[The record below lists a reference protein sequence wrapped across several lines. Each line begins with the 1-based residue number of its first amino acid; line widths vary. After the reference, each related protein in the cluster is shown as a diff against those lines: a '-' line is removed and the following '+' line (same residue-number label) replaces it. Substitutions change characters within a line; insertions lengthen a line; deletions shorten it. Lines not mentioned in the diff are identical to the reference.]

1 MSRAFIWFI
10 AIKYHS
16 FLINQKSPHFYWM
29 HLGTI
34 DHRWWALMF
43 MASLMWD
50 INEPLRKPEE
60 FNLDFVLP
68 AGKIMLRFDSV
79 IFYASPSWGSNKRR
93 RGCWDI
99 VLDGRTNYWILNRGK
114 GRGGATSSWSEG
126 KRETML
132 HPDALWF
139 TYKYRSD
146 IAQRRN
152 DLWRDY
158 SCILSH
164 MYIYGIQS
172 LNLSYR
178 KAIVISYDILR

>member
-1 MSRAFIWFI
+1 MSRTFIWFI

-16 FLINQKSPHFYWM
+16 FLINQKSPHFCWM

-114 GRGGATSSWSEG
+114 GRGGG
-126 KRETML
+126 HFFVIGRETGNNA
-132 HPDALWF
+132 PP
-139 TYKYRSD
+139 
-146 IAQRRN
+146 RRTVIYVQIS
-152 DLWRDY
+152 LGHSSAKKWPLTR
-158 SCILSH
+158 LF
-164 MYIYGIQS
+164 MYIITHVH
-172 LNLSYR
+172 LWHT
-178 KAIVISYDILR
+178 IS